1 MPGVT
6 IFQGELG
13 YHSESPPFFCLQTP
27 FGGCLEDPLMNPFET
42 LELKPGASAEDIKMA
57 YHRLAKQ
64 WHPDRFE
71 GEEKARAELRFRE
84 ISEAFELLRDPVRR
98 QQAEQQAGVAPQSVP
113 EQSKAP
119 VGERTPEDWYEEAK
133 REAESGDS
141 ERALGLLQY
150 AIRLDGRKP
159 EFHVMLAQLM
169 ERLGKDQRQ
178 IVKSYEAAQQLNPKD
193 VDVLIRLA
201 EHYQALGMQVR
212 AQRLLQEAREI
223 SPKHKYFKQAAKAAA
238 SSSAAAASEAEG
250 GLMNQF
256 KALVGRLTR
265 KG

>member
-1 MPGVT
+1 
-6 IFQGELG
+6 
-13 YHSESPPFFCLQTP
+13 
-27 FGGCLEDPLMNPFET
+27 
-42 LELKPGASAEDIKMA
+42 MA

-64 WHPDRFE
+64 WHPDRFA
-71 GEEKARAELRFRE
+71 GDEKARAELQFRE

-98 QQAEQQAGVAPQSVP
+98 QQAEQLAGVPSQPIP
-113 EQSKAP
+113 ETPKTP
-119 VGERTPEDWYEEAK
+119 VAERTPEDWFEEAR

-150 AIRLDGRKP
+150 AIRLDGRKA

-178 IVKSYEAAQQLNPKD
+178 IVKAYEAAQQLNPKD
-193 VDVLIRLA
+193 ADVLIRLA

-212 AQRLLQEAREI
+212 AQRFLQDAREI

-238 SSSAAAASEAEG
+238 SGSKAADSGPEG

-256 KALVGRLTR
+256 KALVERLTR